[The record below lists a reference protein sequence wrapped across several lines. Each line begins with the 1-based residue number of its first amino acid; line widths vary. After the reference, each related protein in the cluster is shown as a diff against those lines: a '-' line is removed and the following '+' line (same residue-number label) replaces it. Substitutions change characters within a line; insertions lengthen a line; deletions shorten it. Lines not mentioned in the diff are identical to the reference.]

1 MSYPDAAWER
11 AMTVQQVIL
20 KALSGDSL
28 VSGGR
33 HSRVLTADAAP
44 VARAL

>member
-20 KALSGDSL
+20 KSLSGEI
-28 VSGGR
+28 
-33 HSRVLTADAAP
+33 HWF
-44 VARAL
+44 RAGC

>member
-20 KALSGDSL
+20 KTLSGERWSDVERS
-28 VSGGR
+28 
-33 HSRVLTADAAP
+33 
-44 VARAL
+44 